1 MLSQLR
7 IILLALVFA
16 CIGLFA
22 NAQEG
27 RSDVAIA
34 DIAGHWRIEVI
45 DRAGDDF
52 KGSAFIPKS
61 KGKTVT
67 AETITE
73 DKCCGRRNHARV
85 LQESRITIDADGNIS
100 VSSSIVKFLLR
111 EEEIKMSY
119 SADDFELRQI
129 DDNTLIGT
137 ANGFKPIRWV
147 RDEINLS

>member
-16 CIGLFA
+16 CIGLCA
-22 NAQEG
+22 NAQDV
-27 RSDVAIA
+27 RSDVEIA

-45 DRAGDDF
+45 DRPNDDF
-52 KGSAFIPKS
+52 KGTAFIPKA

-73 DKCCGRRNHARV
+73 DKCCGGRNHARV
-85 LQESRITIDADGNIS
+85 LQKSRITIDADGNIN
-100 VSSSIVKFLLR
+100 VSSSVVKFLLR
-111 EEEIKMSY
+111 EEEIEMSY
-119 SADDFELRQI
+119 SPDDFELRQV

-137 ANGFKPIRWV
+137 ANGFTPIRWV